1 MTENEKEI
9 MDLKKEVAVL
19 REKISR
25 LEVIVYSVIS
35 FVALQLLGLFIFWAK
50 DIISKP

>member
-1 MTENEKEI
+1 MTDVEKEI
-9 MDLKKEVAVL
+9 LVLKTESAVL

-50 DIISKP
+50 DVINK